1 MLDLPYEVIL
11 IIGDGAAFGPEIERA
26 LSLRKLK
33 RGILYLPESFEWL
46 VLKADLL
53 RSGEIR
59 EILRNPSDH
68 IESRDYFSWERYFT
82 RLLTERATGTYL
94 QYSKAEL
101 NPVYLQQHETDAIMA
116 QLPDLQISAE
126 WAWSV
131 SSRAK
136 MPFWNKTRSKSERRG
151 FGALLERV
159 FHIRFA
165 LSKGMPFGA

>member
-1 MLDLPYEVIL
+1 MCQIDFGIPCYSAGGKAKIFSKVLDLPYEVIL

-126 WAWSV
+126 
-131 SSRAK
+131 
-136 MPFWNKTRSKSERRG
+136 
-151 FGALLERV
+151 
-159 FHIRFA
+159 
-165 LSKGMPFGA
+165 